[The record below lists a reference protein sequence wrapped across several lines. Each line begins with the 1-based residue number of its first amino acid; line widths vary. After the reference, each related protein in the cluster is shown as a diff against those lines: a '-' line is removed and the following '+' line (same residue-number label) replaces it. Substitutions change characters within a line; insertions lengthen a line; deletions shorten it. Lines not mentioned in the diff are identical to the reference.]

1 MSMMGELT
9 FFLGLQVK
17 QALEGTFISQTK
29 YVKDILKKFGMEDAK
44 PIKTPM
50 PTNGHLD
57 LDHNGKCVDQK
68 VYRSMI
74 GSLLYLCASRLDIM
88 LSVCMCARFQAEPK
102 ECHLIAVKRILR
114 YLVHT
119 PNLGLWYPKG
129 CGFELLGY
137 SDSDYAG
144 CKVDRKS
151 TTGTCQFLGWSLV
164 SWSSKKQNSIALS
177 TAEAEYVAADS
188 CCAQLLWMRQTLK
201 DFGYNFTKIPL
212 LCDNES
218 AIKIANNPVQ
228 HSRTKHIDIRHHFLR
243 DHETKGD
250 ICLTHVTTESQL
262 ADIFTK
268 PLDEK
273 RFCELRSELN
283 ILDSRNIR

>member
-1 MSMMGELT
+1 MTKKFEMSMMGELT

-17 QALEGTFISQTK
+17 QAQEGTFISQTK

-57 LDHNGKCVDQK
+57 LDDNGKCVDQK

-74 GSLLYLCASRLDIM
+74 GSLLYLCASRPDIM

-102 ECHLIAVKRILR
+102 ECHLIAVKRIIR

-119 PNLGLWYPKG
+119 PDLGLWYPKG
-129 CGFELLGY
+129 CDFELLGY

-151 TTGTCQFLGWSLV
+151 TTGTCQFLGRSLV

-177 TAEAEYVAADS
+177 TAKPNMSPPVLVVPNS
-188 CCAQLLWMRQTLK
+188 
-201 DFGYNFTKIPL
+201 FG
-212 LCDNES
+212 
-218 AIKIANNPVQ
+218 
-228 HSRTKHIDIRHHFLR
+228 
-243 DHETKGD
+243 
-250 ICLTHVTTESQL
+250 
-262 ADIFTK
+262 
-268 PLDEK
+268 
-273 RFCELRSELN
+273 
-283 ILDSRNIR
+283 